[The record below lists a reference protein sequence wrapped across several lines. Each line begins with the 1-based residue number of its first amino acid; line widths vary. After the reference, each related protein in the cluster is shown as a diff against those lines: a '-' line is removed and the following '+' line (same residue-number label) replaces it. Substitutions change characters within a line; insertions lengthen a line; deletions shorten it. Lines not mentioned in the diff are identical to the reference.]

1 MCSFPTREPNN
12 ASIQPS
18 ITRTIRRKDQELLMA
33 VDYSGWT
40 VQFSGQI
47 KRQKMMWS
55 YVSNTYEEKNKN
67 FEKDTIWM
75 QYYLTMYYIN
85 AQNIQKI
92 FESKKPIFHK
102 EYVSVQ
108 KSIGLSN
115 CWYIRY
121 FIST

>member
-102 EYVSVQ
+102 
-108 KSIGLSN
+108 
-115 CWYIRY
+115 
-121 FIST
+121 

>member
-1 MCSFPTREPNN
+1 
-12 ASIQPS
+12 
-18 ITRTIRRKDQELLMA
+18 MA